1 MQHRYRR
8 PHRPASAL
16 LYTGLCLTLMH
27 SFASAY
33 AATLI
38 TSFNPFANSLVA
50 IAVDQN
56 SGNLFVLT
64 EFGAEIQE
72 LAPDGT
78 VLNSFAR
85 PGNNSNDFD
94 LDVALSDMNIGGTM
108 VPPGTLLAFNGDDS
122 PERLYAMDPANGAV
136 LASVALDSPS
146 LVGGAHINQ
155 TNDVA
160 TVQFTSA
167 DQIIRHD
174 ALTGQ
179 SNGSFL
185 PGPQPF
191 DIFYGDVDAAAAT
204 NNLFLVSSSQQVL
217 RELTET
223 GLCVRD
229 VLVDDLGISG
239 MSGVAVDDATGLVW
253 ISSTTGDVYLVDT
266 APDPEPD
273 VDGDGITGDADNCVE
288 RANPS
293 QVDSD
298 GDGFGDACDADLSN
312 DCIVNAVDLGLF
324 RKQFFTTPASDNWDP
339 AADFNGDNVVNAIDL
354 GIFRVL
360 FFQPPGPSGEGNICF
375 GCGI

>member
-1 MQHRYRR
+1 MHNLPRWRW
-8 PHRPASAL
+8 PALAL
-16 LYTGLCLTLMH
+16 LRASLCLVLLQGLST
-27 SFASAY
+27 AQ

-38 TSFNPFANSLVA
+38 TSFNPFSSSLVA

-64 EFGAEIQE
+64 EFGPDIQE

-94 LDVALSDMNIGGTM
+94 LDFALSDMNIGGTM
-108 VPPGTLLAFNGDDS
+108 VPAGTLLAFNGDDS
-122 PERLYAMDPANGAV
+122 PERLYAMNPATGSV

-146 LVGGAHINQ
+146 LVGGAHIFQ

-253 ISSTTGDVYLVDT
+253 ISSTTGDVYLVNT

-273 VDGDGITGDADNCVE
+273 IDGDGITGDADNCVD
-288 RANPS
+288 RPNPS

-324 RKQFFTTPASDNWDP
+324 RKQFFTTPASNNWDP